1 MSPKKIRLDRLLVER
16 GLVQTRSRGQILVM
30 AGEVRVGGATA
41 VKPAMMVTKDAQVE
55 IITPMPFVGRG
66 GYKLDAALEVFA
78 IDVEGKTCADVG
90 ACTGGF
96 TDVMLQRGAHRVYS
110 IDVGYG
116 QLDWKLRQ
124 DERVVPLE
132 RTNARYLE
140 SLPELINFAA
150 IDVSFISLAL
160 IIPAVRKWLSTEF
173 DIVALV
179 KPQFE
184 AGPRDVA
191 KGGIVRNPEVH
202 RRVLTNFIGWAR
214 SQQLALTGLIRSPI
228 KGASGNVEFLAWLRW
243 AEESSFD
250 VEQAIQTAI
259 LVED

>member
-1 MSPKKIRLDRLLVER
+1 
-16 GLVQTRSRGQILVM
+16 M
-30 AGEVRVGGATA
+30 AGDVRVGGATA
-41 VKPAMMVTKDAQVE
+41 VKPAMMVPEDAQVE

-66 GYKLDAALEVFA
+66 GYKLDGALEVFA
-78 IDVEGKTCADVG
+78 INVERKTCADVG

-96 TDVMLQRGAHRVYS
+96 TDVLLQRGARRVYA

-124 DERVVPLE
+124 DERVVPVE

-160 IIPAVRKWLSTEF
+160 IIPAVRKWLSSEF
-173 DIVALV
+173 DIVALI

-191 KGGIVRNPEVH
+191 KGGIVRDPEVH
-202 RRVLTNFIGWAR
+202 RRVITNFIEWTY
-214 SQQLALTGLIRSPI
+214 SQGLALAGLIRSPI
-228 KGASGNVEFLAWLRW
+228 KGAGGNVDVLAWLRCP
-243 AEESSFD
+243 EVSSLD
-250 VEQAIQTAI
+250 VENDILTA
-259 LVED
+259 